1 MTVATIVC
9 LTATLC
15 VNPALITSISPC
27 GDATCIAFVAQYSG
41 FAGASVP
48 LPIAEVLRLLD
59 QGPVAVTFVPEPK
72 T

>member
-9 LTATLC
+9 LTASFC
-15 VNPALITSISPC
+15 VNPSAVTLVAAPAADRTSV
-27 GDATCIAFVAQYSG
+27 CIVADQSLCPTV
-41 FAGASVP
+41 A

>member
-9 LTATLC
+9 LTAAFC
-15 VNPALITSISPC
+15 VNPAYVASVRDC
-27 GDATCIAFVAQYSG
+27 GESTTCITIVADQR
-41 FAGASVP
+41 FAPSVK

-59 QGPVAVTFVPEPK
+59 QGPVAVTAAPGPK